1 MTAAPL
7 ISRLFIY
14 TAVCAAIAGAAMP
27 RHFVSAGGKP
37 TPAATIGASARPA
50 RLAMAALR

>member
-14 TAVCAAIAGAAMP
+14 TAVAAVIAGAAMA
-27 RHFVSAGGKP
+27 RHVV
-37 TPAATIGASARPA
+37 
-50 RLAMAALR
+50 